1 MLCQCVYIVRHH
13 YNRYALPCQPF
24 QKFQKHL
31 PRHRIQSGKRLI
43 QHQKLR
49 LCRQNACD
57 RHSALLSAGQRKR
70 RLIFDLLIGKSHLLQ
85 GPLNPFLLLQSSKSA
100 VFQSKAHILFHGLC
114 KKLIFRILKNH
125 SDFSAQNCP
134 IKSSGKNIFPVQ
146 QNFSALHFQQSSHR
160 L

>member
-1 MLCQCVYIVRHH
+1 MLCQCVQVVGHH
-13 YNRYALPCQPF
+13 QHCHTLPCQPF

-57 RHSALLSAGQRKR
+57 RHSALLSARQRKR
-70 RLIFDLLIGKSHLLQ
+70 RLIFDFLIGKSHLLQ
-85 GPLNPFLLLQSSKSA
+85 RPSDAFLFFLPAKSA
-100 VFQSKAHILFHGLC
+100 VFQSEAHILLHGLC
-114 KKLIFRILKNH
+114 KKLIFRILKYH

-134 IKSSGKNIFPVQ
+134 IESSGKNIFPVQ
-146 QNFSALHFQQSSHR
+146 QNFSVLHFQ
-160 L
+160 